1 VTIED
6 VQSALVWTLTT
17 QSITTVYLQVFQ
29 QLFDSSY
36 SDIGMPSGVVA
47 WWLVQF
53 GLILR
58 FDTANFS
65 VSWYSVVGLRFMT
78 ADQFVYYGFD
88 DYGWIRKLSC
98 CSVISRPGVVESL
111 DVI

>member
-1 VTIED
+1 
-6 VQSALVWTLTT
+6 
-17 QSITTVYLQVFQ
+17 
-29 QLFDSSY
+29 
-36 SDIGMPSGVVA
+36 MPSGVVA

-53 GLILR
+53 DLILR

-88 DYGWIRKLSC
+88 VYGWIRKFSC
-98 CSVISRPGVVESL
+98 CSVIPTPGVVESL

>member
-1 VTIED
+1 V
-6 VQSALVWTLTT
+6 STLTT

-36 SDIGMPSGVVA
+36 NSIGMPSGVVA

-65 VSWYSVVGLRFMT
+65 VSWYSVVGLRFIT
-78 ADQFVYYGFD
+78 TDQFVYYDFD
-88 DYGWIRKLSC
+88 DYGWIRKFSC
-98 CSVISRPGVVESL
+98 CSVIPTPGVVESL

>member
-17 QSITTVYLQVFQ
+17 QSIATVYLQVVQ
-29 QLFDSSY
+29 RLFDSSY
-36 SDIGMPSGVVA
+36 SDIGMSSGVVA

-58 FDTANFS
+58 FVTANFS
-65 VSWYSVVGLRFMT
+65 VSWHSVVGLRFMT

-88 DYGWIRKLSC
+88 DYGWIRKFSC
-98 CSVISRPGVVESL
+98 CSVIPTPGVVESL